1 VTFARH
7 PAPGPL
13 LAAMAALAA
22 VTALGAAGARHAAAV
37 GLAHD
42 FLPVVTTIAIFE
54 LLGPIIPAVNAAR
67 WDETFAALDRRLF
80 DGLRAAWLGV
90 LGRPAWL
97 TDATSVAY
105 VAYYLLP
112 VALSVGLYLGGR
124 RDAFRH
130 FVFTIV
136 ATFFVSYTGY
146 LLFPTFGPRS
156 DDDAA
161 LGGVVGEAV
170 RTFVR
175 VAEGNPFDA
184 FPSGHTAVSVVC
196 FGLGWHLFPRWR
208 APLALVVAG
217 IVFATVYLSYHYVVD
232 VVAGAALGLVLL
244 AVLPPIARR
253 FAAGG

>member
-1 VTFARH
+1 MVQ
-7 PAPGPL
+7 
-13 LAAMAALAA
+13 
-22 VTALGAAGARHAAAV
+22 
-37 GLAHD
+37 
-42 FLPVVTTIAIFE
+42 

-67 WDETFAALDRRLF
+67 WDEAFAALDARLF
-80 DGLRAAWLGV
+80 DGVRLPWRGV

-97 TDATSVAY
+97 TDAVSVAY
-105 VAYYLLP
+105 FAYYLLP
-112 VALSVGLYLGGR
+112 VVLGVGLYLGGR

-146 LLFPTFGPRS
+146 LLFPTVGPRS
-156 DDDAA
+156 DDAAA
-161 LGGVVGEAV
+161 LGGGAVSEAV

-175 VAEGNPFDA
+175 VAEGNPLDA

-196 FGLGWHLFPRWR
+196 LGLGWRLFPRWR